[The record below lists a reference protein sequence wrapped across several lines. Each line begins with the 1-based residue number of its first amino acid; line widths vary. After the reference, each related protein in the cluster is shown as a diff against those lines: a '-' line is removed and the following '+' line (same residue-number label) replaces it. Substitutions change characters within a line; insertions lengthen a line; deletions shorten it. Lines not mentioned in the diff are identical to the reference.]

1 MCLTSGDLRPHL
13 TGPRPGEPAPGH
25 GPAGHPEREPATG
38 RDASRLFGMRTMS
51 DRRALALVSLA
62 LASALCLGALAAR
75 WVYSEPGAY
84 SFMSWNLFLAWI
96 PVAAAVAVYD
106 GQRRGARLTHLI
118 PLAAIWLLF
127 LPNAPYLLTDFVHL
141 GTRDDAPLW
150 FDIVLFGSFA
160 WTGML
165 LGFLSIFLMQGI
177 VRREFGW
184 IWGWVLVAASLTLS
198 SFGIYLGRSLGWNS
212 WDFIVRPWALLAD
225 VWARIADPLA
235 YPRGVGMT
243 VALTLVLTTG
253 YLTVYAFAR
262 LGSIER

>member
-1 MCLTSGDLRPHL
+1 
-13 TGPRPGEPAPGH
+13 
-25 GPAGHPEREPATG
+25 
-38 RDASRLFGMRTMS
+38 MRTMS
-51 DRRALALVSLA
+51 DRRALALFSLA
-62 LASALCLGALAAR
+62 LASALCLGALMAR
-75 WVYSEPGAY
+75 WLYSENGAY
-84 SFMSWNLFLAWI
+84 GFMLWNLFLAWI

-106 GQRRGARLTHLI
+106 GQHRGARLKHLLPI
-118 PLAAIWLLF
+118 AAIWLLF

-165 LGFLSIFLMQGI
+165 LGFLSIFLMQGV
-177 VRREFGW
+177 VRREYGW
-184 IWGWVLVAASLTLS
+184 IWGWALVATSLTLS

-212 WDFIVRPWALLAD
+212 WDFLVRPGALLAD
-225 VWARIADPLA
+225 IWARIADPLA

-262 LGSIER
+262 LGATER